1 MIFLI
6 AAEGKGIQVFHG
18 AYQKV
23 MNRLHDWHE
32 KKKNEHNRKVKV
44 KQICSIVL
52 KDLIKLIKLHC
63 DFLER
68 FSHGKNVYFDPV
80 KLVS

>member
-1 MIFLI
+1 
-6 AAEGKGIQVFHG
+6 
-18 AYQKV
+18 

-32 KKKNEHNRKVKV
+32 KKNEHNRKVEV
-44 KQICSIVL
+44 KQICSIVS

-68 FSHGKNVYFDPV
+68 FSHGKSVYFDLV
-80 KLVS
+80 KLLHFFSFFFLIETSVSRCIIIIKLAH

>member
-1 MIFLI
+1 
-6 AAEGKGIQVFHG
+6 
-18 AYQKV
+18 

-32 KKKNEHNRKVKV
+32 KKRKNEHNRKIEV

-68 FSHGKNVYFDPV
+68 FSHGKSVYFDLI
-80 KLVS
+80 KLVA